1 MSQIDFDPGR
11 GNIIIGNA
19 FQIALALNN
28 EYVTLEHLLLS
39 LLKEDD
45 IKDFSSKYGINIS
58 ELENKT
64 IEYITNNSATVPSTV
79 QPKLTKKFED
89 TVQLAITDTLHR
101 KENVLSGLIIVEAIL
116 KEQNAWAAYFLK
128 EAGIT
133 DLLIDEEKMSS
144 YKDEAEIDG
153 DSDIGEAEAF
163 LRKYCVCLNDKV
175 HQNRLNPLIGRH
187 KEVDEVELILARK
200 NKANAILVGEA
211 GVGKSAVVEGIA
223 KQIVD
228 GNARDSLKNAQIW
241 SLDMGT
247 LLSGTKYRGEMEE
260 RLTKIIESLTEM
272 NTSENS
278 MVLFIDE
285 IHTIMN
291 AGGSNSSPLDVGN
304 MLKPALARGAF
315 KVIGATTLDEYRKH
329 FEKDKAL
336 IRRFQR
342 VQIDEPT
349 VTDAI
354 EILNGLKSIYEEFH
368 NVKFDKVSIEE
379 AVNLSDRYIT
389 NRFLPD
395 KAIDIID
402 IAGAKAKLSQSEG
415 SKATKI
421 TKNMIEEVVSSMA
434 KIPTKTVKESETDKL
449 KQLQTDLEKSVIGQ
463 EQAIVE
469 LSDSVIMNRMG
480 LREKGK
486 PQGSYLLVGPSG
498 TGKTFLVNQL
508 AKTLDLNVIRF
519 DMSEYMEK
527 HSVAKMIGAPPG
539 YAGYSD
545 GQSGSGIL
553 VNKIEEN
560 PYSIVFLDEI
570 EKAHPDVFNIFLQVM
585 EDGILTS
592 SDGKTVNFENAII
605 IMTSNA
611 GARDMSKTPI
621 GFSGTNNIGLD
632 DKALEKIFSPEFRN
646 RLDAIVKFNA
656 LTKEDM
662 VKIVEVEI
670 KKFVA
675 QAKEQKLKI
684 KFTAAAKKHLAEK
697 GYDPKMG
704 ARPLKRLIQ
713 NEVKK
718 PLSKKILFDEK
729 KDFTIDVVDNAIV
742 IS

>member
-1 MSQIDFDPGR
+1 MSTTDFDPGR
-11 GNIIIGNA
+11 GNIIVNNA
-19 FQIALALNN
+19 YQIAVTLGS

-39 LLKEDD
+39 LIKEDD
-45 IKDFSSKYGINIS
+45 FKEFCNKYGIKQS
-58 ELENKT
+58 LLESK
-64 IEYITNNSATVPSTV
+64 IIDYIANNMPVAPSHIT
-79 QPKLTKKFED
+79 PKLTKKFED
-89 TVQLAITDTLHR
+89 TMNLSIVDTIHR
-101 KENVLSGLIIVEAIL
+101 NYSVLSSLIIAESIL
-116 KEQNAWAAYFLK
+116 KDENAWASFYMK
-128 EAGIT
+128 EVGIT
-133 DLLIDEEKMSS
+133 ELLLEEDRMNSAKEDEETENTLSES
-144 YKDEAEIDG
+144 EE
-153 DSDIGEAEAF
+153 F
-163 LRKYCVCLNDKV
+163 LRKYCVCLNDTV

-272 NTSENS
+272 NTDEKT

-336 IRRFQR
+336 IRRFQK
-342 VQIDEPT
+342 VQIDEPS
-349 VTDAI
+349 VVDSI
-354 EILNGLKSIYEEFH
+354 EILNGLKPIYEKFH
-368 NVKFDKVSIEE
+368 NVKFDKTSIEE
-379 AVNLSDRYIT
+379 AVTLSHRYIT

-402 IAGAKAKLSQSEG
+402 IAGAKEKLKQKTG
-415 SKATKI
+415 DTATKI
-421 TKNMIEEVVSSMA
+421 TKEMIEEVVSKMA
-434 KIPTKTVKESETDKL
+434 KIPAKTVKESETDKL
-449 KQLQTDLEKSVIGQ
+449 KTLQTDLEKSVIGQ

-585 EDGILTS
+585 EDGRLTS
-592 SDGKTVNFENAII
+592 SDGKTVNFENSII

-611 GARDMSKTPI
+611 GARDMAKTTV
-621 GFSGTNNIGLD
+621 GFGNSPRVGLD
-632 DKALEKIFSPEFRN
+632 DIAIEKAFSPEFRN
-646 RLDAIVKFNA
+646 RLDAIIKFNP
-656 LTKEDM
+656 LSKEDM
-662 VKIVEVEI
+662 LKIVDIEV
-670 KKFVA
+670 KKFIA
-675 QAKEQKLKI
+675 QLKEQKVKLKI
-684 KFTAAAKKHLAEK
+684 TASAKKYLAEK
-697 GYDPKMG
+697 GHDPKMG

-713 NEVKK
+713 NEIKK
-718 PLSKKILFDEK
+718 PLSKIILFEDK
-729 KDFTIDVVDNAIV
+729 KEFSVNVVDNALV
-742 IS
+742 IN